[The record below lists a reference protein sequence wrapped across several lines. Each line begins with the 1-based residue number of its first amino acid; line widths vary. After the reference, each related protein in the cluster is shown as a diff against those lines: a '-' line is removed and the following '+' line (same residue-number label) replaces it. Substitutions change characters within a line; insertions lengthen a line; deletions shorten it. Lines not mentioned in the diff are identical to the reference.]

1 MVLSNCLLF
10 MVTLFCPNIPS
21 RPDLFLILPPVIVP
35 RMDVFFSDGVPC
47 GVPGFMLPRWNFIV
61 KILVPHGQKY
71 QLITPAPDMLS
82 KDDRSSKG
90 ISPGG
95 RNPLLNFSIT
105 SAESCKQRER
115 GDNYDYSWHW
125 GRSGEKSSYAVYF
138 SCHNV
143 VSCHIHHGKC
153 EMSRFFWHFRH
164 S

>member
-21 RPDLFLILPPVIVP
+21 RPDLFLILPPVMVP

-61 KILVPHGQKY
+61 KILVPHEQKY
-71 QLITPAPDMLS
+71 PLITPVAPDMLS

-105 SAESCKQRER
+105 SAESCEQRER
-115 GDNYDYSWHW
+115 
-125 GRSGEKSSYAVYF
+125 
-138 SCHNV
+138 
-143 VSCHIHHGKC
+143 
-153 EMSRFFWHFRH
+153 
-164 S
+164 

>member
-1 MVLSNCLLF
+1 MVPPYFLWLPLIFYGTPLPLIFNGYPVIFYGYILLF

-71 QLITPAPDMLS
+71 PLITAAAPDMLS

-105 SAESCKQRER
+105 STESCKQRER
-115 GDNYDYSWHW
+115 GDNYDYSWH
-125 GRSGEKSSYAVYF
+125 
-138 SCHNV
+138 
-143 VSCHIHHGKC
+143 
-153 EMSRFFWHFRH
+153 
-164 S
+164 